1 MADVSVN
8 VGVKGLS
15 TFKSAMR
22 DATSSVKNLDA
33 QLKLNEAQLKL
44 NGNEEQYMANK
55 AELLKAQLDAQTK
68 VVANANK
75 ALEDMA
81 NRGVSKSSKAY
92 QDMQTSVFNAAT
104 KLTSIKTELAAVES
118 GENKVKT
125 GAENMNS
132 EMKNIG
138 KGVSWNNISE
148 GLDKIT
154 SKLQS
159 GARAAINFGKKLLGS
174 AKDAT
179 GWADEL
185 NTRSLQTGFS
195 IEELQRMDKVAEFID
210 TDVDAIINARKR
222 MSKAVAGEGR
232 EDIAEI
238 FGLNITGNEN
248 PADLFWEL
256 GDALVHM
263 EESFDKEAA
272 AQKVFG
278 RSWNELLP
286 LFKAGRDE
294 YEKMLSE
301 QSVLS
306 DEEVQK
312 LGKADDA
319 IKEME
324 QQIADLK
331 RQFWADNSETV
342 VNLLQWLVDNKNSVI
357 TALELIGGAF
367 AAMKIASF
375 AADLGRVVNGFKS
388 LGLIPGGGGG
398 TAAGGSAAGGGSGW
412 LSTAAGTAKNFF
424 FGGAGTPLAV
434 LGAGIAP
441 AIIAQ
446 NEAYA
451 RSEEKRASRVATAGN
466 ANSPDAQFLRS
477 AAEALVLR
485 NGENKD
491 FSGIESLLMGL
502 SARQNQE
509 KAELYNT
516 ISTYAPYAGGDYTWN
531 RLQRFWAGEGMDLA
545 EIDELLESVTNAFQ
559 AKMEADGGP
568 KFDVQPEVPEDAA
581 DQISKQIGTVMVN
594 AVPVYGEADGEHA
607 NGLWSVPFDGYHAL
621 LHKGER
627 VVPAR
632 EVNSSR
638 NFSSN
643 LYVESMYMN
652 NGQDAEGLAAAMAAA
667 QRRTMS
673 GYGS

>member
-68 VVANANK
+68 VVENARK
-75 ALEDMA
+75 ALENMA
-81 NRGVSKSSKAY
+81 DRGVSKTSKAY
-92 QDMQTSVFNAAT
+92 QDMQTNVFNAAT

-118 GENKVKT
+118 GEKKVTT

-238 FGLNITGNEN
+238 FGLNITGNED
-248 PADLFWEL
+248 PTDLFWDL

-342 VNLLQWLVDNKNSVI
+342 VKLLQWLVDNKNSVI

-367 AAMKIASF
+367 ATMKIASF

-398 TAAGGSAAGGGSGW
+398 TAAGGSAAGNGWFGGGGSEMGIV
-412 LSTAAGTAKNFF
+412 SKAGA
-424 FGGAGTPLAV
+424 
-434 LGAGIAP
+434 LGLTGLTMLAP
-441 AIIAQ
+441 ALLTKILSDMVPEENKLFSTERVRAATYSQEEVERLREWVELQ
-446 NEAYA
+446 NELVRLENEPGVDIFTDPRYVETLDKIAGMNVQQGDLWSRYWDYLV
-451 RSEEKRASRVATAGN
+451 SNDKRPGIDILPTEIL
-466 ANSPDAQFLRS
+466 DQM
-477 AAEALVLR
+477 AAE
-485 NGENKD
+485 
-491 FSGIESLLMGL
+491 GIE
-502 SARQNQE
+502 
-509 KAELYNT
+509 
-516 ISTYAPYAGGDYTWN
+516 API
-531 RLQRFWAGEGMDLA
+531 L
-545 EIDELLESVTNAFQ
+545 IDPV
-559 AKMEADGGP
+559 
-568 KFDVQPEVPEDAA
+568 VPDDAA
-581 DQISKQIGTVMVN
+581 AQISEGIG
-594 AVPVYGEADGEHA
+594 AVPVPVDLVFRNLGESELAEPLGGSHA

-652 NGQDAEGLAAAMAAA
+652 NGQDADGLAAAMAAA